1 MGQTPSKDKDQQF
14 ADLYSSYIQQQQDL
28 IFQQQKQ
35 INDLYKFNL
44 QAQQQMPANMFFQS
58 DMNSQQPGQQ
68 QYQQQQYQQ
77 QQYQGQGVPQ
87 LPAAPKIK
95 LDPYKILGIQKDYNE
110 HSLKKAYLKAA
121 MKTHPDRGGTPAQ
134 FQQVSIAYTL
144 LTKKLKERDNSHS
157 HNELREGA
165 REYVSG
171 QLNQPKVN
179 INMKDNFDADVF
191 NKIYE
196 DNKIP
201 EVYDEGYGSWME
213 SNPALESGQE
223 KLFQSGFNKD
233 LFNSTFEKYKQEQSQ
248 RNPQSQLVKYQEP
261 EVRISA
267 TNQDSLMTLG
277 QGKITNFGGT
287 TDNLSYTD
295 YKQAF
300 TDGSTL
306 IDTTSVDL
314 GQRANSI
321 GGVKAQ
327 RSNLSYTMTSEDE
340 QRLALQKLQEQQEEQ
355 KRTSRLNVYDQR
367 HGEAY
372 EKIHSMLLR

>member
-1 MGQTPSKDKDQQF
+1 
-14 ADLYSSYIQQQQDL
+14 
-28 IFQQQKQ
+28 
-35 INDLYKFNL
+35 
-44 QAQQQMPANMFFQS
+44 
-58 DMNSQQPGQQ
+58 
-68 QYQQQQYQQ
+68 
-77 QQYQGQGVPQ
+77 
-87 LPAAPKIK
+87 
-95 LDPYKILGIQKDYNE
+95 
-110 HSLKKAYLKAA
+110 
-121 MKTHPDRGGTPAQ
+121 
-134 FQQVSIAYTL
+134 
-144 LTKKLKERDNSHS
+144 
-157 HNELREGA
+157 
-165 REYVSG
+165 
-171 QLNQPKVN
+171 
-179 INMKDNFDADVF
+179 
-191 NKIYE
+191 
-196 DNKIP
+196 
-201 EVYDEGYGSWME
+201 ME

-267 TNQDSLMTLG
+267 TNQDSLMILG

-306 IDTTSVDL
+306 IDTSTVDL

-327 RSNLSYTMTSEDE
+327 RSNLSYTMTPEDE
-340 QRLALQKLQEQQEEQ
+340 QRFALQRLQEQQEEQ
-355 KRTSRLNVYDQR
+355 KRISRLNVYDQKQ
-367 HGEAY
+367 GEAY